1 MTLNMILFY
10 LTSKLIGFSGD
21 LHPLLVHFPV
31 GIFSLAVILKLMSL
45 RSANEIYQKPMP
57 FILIISAAAGLLSVI
72 TGLIHAYSDE
82 FEGDAF
88 NQHRLSG
95 IAFTVISLV
104 LYISV
109 IKNRKQVENLSWLLG
124 SIVLFIT
131 GESGAL
137 LTHGYNLL
145 HPKSTDRIEL
155 SIENVRG
162 ASAYTDIIRPILAN
176 KCYSCHSSQKQ
187 KGKLRLDT
195 KEYILKGG
203 KNGPIISSDT
213 SKESE
218 LITRIHLP
226 LESDDHM
233 PPEGK
238 LQLTEKELKIISWWI
253 KNGADFDKKVS
264 DIPNS
269 TDIISLFTSND
280 NIAQAV
286 IPDFKVKA
294 LNTTTVQ
301 TLNKLGIS
309 VTPIALNS
317 SLVSVLLNQT
327 EVNSNVLSILKNV
340 QENIVYL
347 NAKKQK
353 WSPELIQF
361 ISQCKNL
368 LRLDLSQSNIDDASI
383 SKLSA
388 LPNLNTLN
396 LTGTQ
401 ISKSGLAGLKSPT
414 LKFLYVFNTR
424 VLAQDFE
431 EIKSGF
437 PEAQIDSG
445 HYQVPILRSD
455 TTLYTRDEYNK
466 ENDIPADKSK

>member
-1 MTLNMILFY
+1 M
-10 LTSKLIGFSGD
+10 
-21 LHPLLVHFPV
+21 
-31 GIFSLAVILKLMSL
+31 
-45 RSANEIYQKPMP
+45 
-57 FILIISAAAGLLSVI
+57 
-72 TGLIHAYSDE
+72 
-82 FEGDAF
+82 
-88 NQHRLSG
+88 
-95 IAFTVISLV
+95 
-104 LYISV
+104 
-109 IKNRKQVENLSWLLG
+109 
-124 SIVLFIT
+124 
-131 GESGAL
+131 
-137 LTHGYNLL
+137 
-145 HPKSTDRIEL
+145 
-155 SIENVRG
+155 
-162 ASAYTDIIRPILAN
+162 
-176 KCYSCHSSQKQ
+176 
-187 KGKLRLDT
+187 DT

-238 LQLTEKELKIISWWI
+238 LQLTEKELKVISWWI